1 MEELLFVTSDSLKA
15 QLVTEALKEQGI
27 PCYRKDLGAGQFLNI
42 YFGMFTNSGIE
53 IYVPS
58 SALEAAREVLEGIG
72 LAEYNE
78 MNETQGG

>member
-42 YFGMFTNSGIE
+42 YFGMFRLRFAITRPPLTSI
-53 IYVPS
+53 
-58 SALEAAREVLEGIG
+58 
-72 LAEYNE
+72 
-78 MNETQGG
+78 T

>member
-1 MEELLFVTSDSLKA
+1 MEELLFATSDSLKA
-15 QLVTEALKEQGI
+15 QLVMEALKEQDI

-53 IYVPS
+53 IYVPAA
-58 SALEAAREVLEGIG
+58 ALEKAREIVEGIG

-78 MNETQGG
+78 M